1 VIGSTGSGKT
11 TLGRLVSRLVDPS
24 SGTVSIGGVP
34 LSDVRRDDLRSVL
47 TFVPQEP
54 FLFDGTILSN
64 LQFVDATAD
73 KEMCLRVA
81 DQLGLDEWLRG
92 LPDGLA
98 TRVGE
103 RGNDLSAGERQLVA
117 LFRSA
122 IAAPR
127 ILVLDE
133 ATSAVDPL
141 IEVRISRAFD
151 VLAAGRTTIAI
162 AHRLSTAMRADRILV
177 MDAGVIVEDG
187 THDELVTRGGRYS
200 SLYEAWVV
208 ATGG

>member
-1 VIGSTGSGKT
+1 
-11 TLGRLVSRLVDPS
+11 
-24 SGTVSIGGVP
+24 
-34 LSDVRRDDLRSVL
+34 
-47 TFVPQEP
+47 
-54 FLFDGTILSN
+54 
-64 LQFVDATAD
+64 
-73 KEMCLRVA
+73 MCFQVA
-81 DQLGLDEWLRG
+81 EQLGLDEWLRG
-92 LPDGLA
+92 LTDGLA

-103 RGNDLSAGERQLVA
+103 RGNELSAGERQLVA

-122 IAAPR
+122 IAAPK

-177 MDAGVIVEDG
+177 MEEGLIVEDG
-187 THDELVTRGGRYS
+187 AHDQLVEKGGRYA

>member
-1 VIGSTGSGKT
+1 
-11 TLGRLVSRLVDPS
+11 
-24 SGTVSIGGVP
+24 
-34 LSDVRRDDLRSVL
+34 
-47 TFVPQEP
+47 
-54 FLFDGTILSN
+54 
-64 LQFVDATAD
+64 
-73 KEMCLRVA
+73 
-81 DQLGLDEWLRG
+81 
-92 LPDGLA
+92 
-98 TRVGE
+98 
-103 RGNDLSAGERQLVA
+103 LSAGERQLVA